1 MLSHFGADG
10 SACCIQVY
18 GVFRPKQVVSV
29 GTQTLSRAFSPSVFS
44 SVSHADSKWFPVTC
58 CFVSYPEVRQTS
70 IAPYK
75 AFLVCRY
82 PHYQHYKVLARKA
95 PANGGIPPGVISC
108 KHLSALGMS

>member
-18 GVFRPKQVVSV
+18 GVFSPRQVVSV
-29 GTQTLSRAFSPSVFS
+29 GTQTQRRAFSPAFSS
-44 SVSHADSKWFPVTC
+44 SVSHADSKWLPVTC

-75 AFLVCRY
+75 AFWS
-82 PHYQHYKVLARKA
+82 
-95 PANGGIPPGVISC
+95 VITHITNT
-108 KHLSALGMS
+108 KIAKINFQMLYFV